1 MGKFCSSDVELQKEL
16 EPLRQ
21 AGKVI
26 VTTNGCFD
34 IVSLAHVRMLQLAK
48 AQGDILVVGV
58 NSDES
63 IHQLKG
69 PKRPIRPELERA
81 TIIAAFQMVDFAV
94 LFDEKD
100 CIDFVRRVKPNV
112 HVNDASYGEN
122 CIESGAVKECGGKL
136 FLVPKMQ
143 WESNSKLI
151 ERIQTTL

>member
-1 MGKFCSSDVELQKEL
+1 MGKFCQSDEELQREL

-34 IVSLAHVRMLQLAK
+34 IINLAHVRMLQTAK
-48 AQGDILVVGV
+48 DQGDILVVGI
-58 NSDES
+58 NSDNS

-69 PKRPIRPELERA
+69 PKRPIRSEQERVA
-81 TIIAAFQMVDFAV
+81 IVAAFHSVDFVV
-94 LFDEKD
+94 LFEERD
-100 CIDFVRRVKPNV
+100 CTEFVSRVRPNI

-122 CIESGAVKECGGKL
+122 CVEAGAVKACGGRL
-136 FLVPKMQ
+136 YLVPKME

-151 ERIQTTL
+151 ERIRTTL

>member
-1 MGKFCSSDVELQKEL
+1 MGKFCQSDEELQREL

-34 IVSLAHVRMLQLAK
+34 IVSLAHVRMLQIAK
-48 AQGDILVVGV
+48 DQGDVLVVGI
-58 NSDES
+58 NSDHS

-69 PKRPIRPELERA
+69 PKRPIRTEQERV
-81 TIIAAFQMVDFAV
+81 TIIAAFHMVDYAV
-94 LFDEKD
+94 LFDERD
-100 CIDFVRRVKPNV
+100 CTDFVSRVKPNV

-122 CIESGAVKECGGKL
+122 CIESSAVKACGGKL
-136 FLVPKMQ
+136 YLVPKFE

-151 ERIQTTL
+151 ERIRTTL